1 MKQQSRTN
9 KQTGLWIITYLL
21 IICSVVLSILT
32 FVKLD
37 PFDKFGKNDNNPPI
51 VEENPID
58 NSFLVKPQSTKS
70 MRLASGPA
78 MLAANGTTVVRVTAT
93 VLPETAPQEVD
104 WSLSFANPSSTWA
117 NGKNVTDYV
126 TVTPTADGA
135 KTADVAVVAP
145 FGEQIILTVTS
156 RDNTEKTA
164 TVDVDYA
171 VRYSF
176 MDFDMSYIAPGTG
189 EGAYRMRFRTNM
201 TAGTVENTVRSIEFH
216 VKNAFLKNVWSR
228 FSNLA
233 NDDTVRNV
241 LQKYENSAND
251 IVMSSSRAANEAGSA
266 TIDFGV
272 LPIGIDNGYIVVS
285 EEFGTTGN
293 LEKGFYN
300 LLGFSDEQY
309 ASLSKS
315 TKNALNTAITE
326 YFTQHEDAFY
336 VVGKIQSPSYAN
348 VEQQI
353 TNCALVGIFPKYVDS
368 VSTDIPSIIF

>member
-1 MKQQSRTN
+1 
-9 KQTGLWIITYLL
+9 
-21 IICSVVLSILT
+21 
-32 FVKLD
+32 
-37 PFDKFGKNDNNPPI
+37 
-51 VEENPID
+51 
-58 NSFLVKPQSTKS
+58 
-70 MRLASGPA
+70 
-78 MLAANGTTVVRVTAT
+78 
-93 VLPETAPQEVD
+93 
-104 WSLSFANPSSTWA
+104 
-117 NGKNVTDYV
+117 
-126 TVTPTADGA
+126 
-135 KTADVAVVAP
+135 
-145 FGEQIILTVTS
+145 
-156 RDNTEKTA
+156 
-164 TVDVDYA
+164 
-171 VRYSF
+171 
-176 MDFDMSYIAPGTG
+176 
-189 EGAYRMRFRTNM
+189 MRFRTNM

-228 FSNLA
+228 FSQLA
-233 NDDTVRNV
+233 DDDTVRNV

-353 TNCALVGIFPKYVDS
+353 TNCSLVGIFPKYVDS
-368 VSTDIPSIIF
+368 VSTDIPSILF